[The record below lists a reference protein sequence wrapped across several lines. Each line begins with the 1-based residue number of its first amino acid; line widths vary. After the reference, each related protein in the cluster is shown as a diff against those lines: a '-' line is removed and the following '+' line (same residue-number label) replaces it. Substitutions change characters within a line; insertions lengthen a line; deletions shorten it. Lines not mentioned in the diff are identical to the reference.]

1 MAARG
6 HSSGSTA
13 KTAKNMKKKSL
24 ESTKKGPAV
33 ATAVSFEDSF
43 TAVKDVFSAK
53 TGDKYENAGKGSEV
67 SERGAEES
75 LIAYVH
81 ELSPIKKNRRQT
93 MEYSTLVLQ
102 TEKKSVQAL
111 LYANKKRPILADSAR
126 SHTPIKIQRFT
137 KTADGEKVII
147 NKMTKVGIAQQG
159 DYSFQF
165 EELDNSLKI
174 SSIKEILES
183 REEWENVSM
192 CGKAVHVG
200 EMSVVGA
207 KKLKLVQCTFADT
220 TGSIQVDIWQ
230 DHIPLVESG
239 KVYTM
244 GNLHVRVWSGIKKV
258 STRIESV
265 ITAMIDEDIQKV
277 SIQKEDIQTN
287 FLQTITV
294 SEIAFVQNIE
304 SSMCCTKC
312 SRKVLQSTN
321 SKIVH
326 CDRCGCTMRIGDCK
340 TQVCA
345 KVEVHPSPGEQINLT
360 IFQGNLQTVIERD
373 VAHLSEEEI
382 SMSLL
387 YFENL
392 EITYNTK
399 TFVVTKLLLKKE

>member
-13 KTAKNMKKKSL
+13 KTAKNMKNKLL
-24 ESTKKGPAV
+24 ESTKKDPAV
-33 ATAVSFEDSF
+33 ATVSFEDSF

-53 TGDKYENAGKGSEV
+53 TGDNENAGKGSEV

-75 LIAYVH
+75 LIAYVK
-81 ELSPIKKNRRQT
+81 ELSPTKKNRRQT

-147 NKMTKVGIAQQG
+147 NEMTKVGIAQQG

-174 SSIKEILES
+174 LSIKEILES

-200 EMSVVGA
+200 EISVVGA

-220 TGSIQVDIWQ
+220 Q
-230 DHIPLVESG
+230 DQSKWTSG
-239 KVYTM
+239 KTTFLWSKVGKYIIWEIFMCVY
-244 GNLHVRVWSGIKKV
+244 G
-258 STRIESV
+258 
-265 ITAMIDEDIQKV
+265 
-277 SIQKEDIQTN
+277 
-287 FLQTITV
+287 
-294 SEIAFVQNIE
+294 
-304 SSMCCTKC
+304 
-312 SRKVLQSTN
+312 
-321 SKIVH
+321 
-326 CDRCGCTMRIGDCK
+326 
-340 TQVCA
+340 
-345 KVEVHPSPGEQINLT
+345 PG
-360 IFQGNLQTVIERD
+360 
-373 VAHLSEEEI
+373 
-382 SMSLL
+382 
-387 YFENL
+387 
-392 EITYNTK
+392 
-399 TFVVTKLLLKKE
+399 LKRLALG